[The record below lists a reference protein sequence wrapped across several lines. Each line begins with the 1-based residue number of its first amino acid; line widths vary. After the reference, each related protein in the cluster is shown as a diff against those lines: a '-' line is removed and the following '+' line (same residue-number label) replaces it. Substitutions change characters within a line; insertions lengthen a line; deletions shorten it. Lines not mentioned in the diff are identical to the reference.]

1 MKSITIHQPD
11 HLPYPGF
18 FSKVL
23 SSNTYLI
30 LDHVQYK
37 KGNFQNRNKIIDKHK
52 NEKWV
57 TLPIQK
63 MPLNTPINKINL
75 SSHPKMI
82 ETYLNSLYESYEN
95 LSNSREILSYIED
108 TVKTK
113 SSLSEIN
120 IQLVKYIL
128 IDLFEYKGEILL
140 SSSMQ
145 VDSKKSDLILDLCR
159 EIGANT
165 YLSGPSG
172 RSYLNKEEFSESN
185 ILINFVD
192 YKPYEFTS
200 GVSPFLSVIDPLIRY
215 GKDKVKEI
223 ILNNTVISTT

>member
-1 MKSITIHQPD
+1 M
-11 HLPYPGF
+11 
-18 FSKVL
+18 L
-23 SSNTYLI
+23 SANTYLI

-75 SSHPKMI
+75 SLHPKMI
-82 ETYLNSLYESYEN
+82 EKYLNSLYQSYEN

-172 RSYLNKEEFSESN
+172 RSYLNKEEFLESN

-215 GKDKVKEI
+215 GKDIVKEI
-223 ILNNTVISTT
+223 ILNNSVISTI